1 MNLCRCLAY
10 AVAVGASL
18 ALVQGQTPPVEDPTT
33 LVNDYISI
41 GEWTQGGATAV
52 ELEDWNGNP
61 SAIAPLKAANGVLDV
76 MTIAGDPWIYRAG
89 LTMLP
94 AEFTMVEVRLRLVTG
109 TIENSGSS
117 WEMFWGTS
125 AAGAGGFS
133 GTRRVAYSLSWSDYE
148 WHILQF
154 EMADVLA
161 GDALRDIRID
171 CGQVAGIK
179 FQVDYV
185 RVGTISADSDGDGLP
200 DTVETGTGV
209 FVSARDTGTDPLK
222 VDTDGDSVDDGTEV
236 TFGTDPNNPA
246 EFPVASIDRYD
257 LNPATYIVDTPID
270 PNAPTVSNGSPLSFE
285 VAPPLPDGLTL
296 DPASGVIQG
305 TPTVITAAADY
316 TVTARFTGNK
326 TATKV
331 VTIEVRGPYI
341 EYTPVKRTLM
351 LNADLGGGFWPN
363 YYGPPPTGFTIAPP
377 LPEGLI
383 FDEPSGSIYGT
394 PTAYS
399 PATTNVVT
407 ASYTGYPDSTTEVV
421 LSVLATPVF
430 ALDPEAKVLSYASLG
445 EFTEPA
451 EIDGWYQNGMQT
463 PFTIEDGA
471 LMLTS
476 TGGDPYLGKGL
487 ALPHD
492 YRIVE
497 LRCKVIERT
506 SSNLRYYWSENAVGR
521 GMSEA
526 TSVLFAAAGDA
537 EYHVYQLDFT
547 QAMEGSFNNIRFD
560 PGEGPGM
567 VLAVDY
573 WRIGTFQP
581 TLTVTA
587 QTGGLVRLSWPAAAT
602 DYVLQSTDTLT
613 AAWANDS
620 ASVVV
625 EGEANTVTL
634 EPEAGAKFL
643 RLIKP

>member
-1 MNLCRCLAY
+1 MNPCPYLAY

-18 ALVQGQTPPVEDPTT
+18 VLVQGQTPPVEDPTT
-33 LVNDYISI
+33 LLNDYISI
-41 GEWTQGGATAV
+41 GEWTRDGTTAV
-52 ELEDWNGNP
+52 ELEDWNHNAA
-61 SAIAPLKAANGVLDV
+61 AIGPLKAANGVLEV

-94 AEFTMVEVRLRLVTG
+94 PEFTIVEVRLRLVTG
-109 TIENSGSS
+109 TIADSGSS
-117 WEMFWGTS
+117 WEMFWGSS

-133 GTRRVAYSLSWSDYE
+133 GSRRVGYSLSWSDYE
-148 WHILQF
+148 WHVLQF

-161 GDALRDIRID
+161 GNALRDFRID

-200 DTVETGTGV
+200 DTVETATGV

-257 LNPATYIVDTPID
+257 LNPVTYIVDTPID

-285 VAPPLPDGLTL
+285 VAPPLPDGLAL
-296 DPASGVIQG
+296 DPTSGVIQG

-331 VTIEVRGPYI
+331 VTIEVRGPYV
-341 EYTPVKRTLM
+341 EYTPGKRTLM
-351 LNADLGGGFWPN
+351 LNADLGGGFGPD
-363 YYGPPPTGFTIAPP
+363 YYGPPPAGFTISPP

-383 FDEPSGSIYGT
+383 FDAPSGYIYGT

-399 PATTNVVT
+399 PVTTNVVT
-407 ASYTGYPDSTTEVV
+407 ASYTGYPDSTTEMV
-421 LSVLATPVF
+421 LSVLATPAF
-430 ALDPEAKVLSYASLG
+430 ALDPETKVLSYFSLG
-445 EFTEPA
+445 EFADPA

-471 LMLTS
+471 LMVTS
-476 TGGDPYLGKGL
+476 IGGDPYFGKGL
-487 ALPHD
+487 VLPHD

-497 LRCKVIERT
+497 LRCKLIERT
-506 SSNLRYYWSENAVGR
+506 SSNLRYYWAENAVGR
-521 GMSEA
+521 GMSES
-526 TSVLFAAAGDA
+526 TSVPFAAAEDA

-547 QAMEGSFNNIRFD
+547 QAIEGPFNNIRFD
-560 PGEGPGM
+560 SGEGAGM

-581 TLTVTA
+581 TLLVAA
-587 QTGGLVRLSWPAAAT
+587 QTGGLLRLSWPAAAT
-602 DYVLQSTDTLT
+602 DYVLQSTDTPT
-613 AAWANDS
+613 AGWANDS
-620 ASVVV
+620 APVVV
-625 EGEANTVTL
+625 EGEENTVAI
-634 EPEAGAKFL
+634 EPKAGAKFF
-643 RLIKP
+643 RLIRP